1 MGANGPR
8 GVHEVG
14 EREPVLMPLRPG
26 EVYWADFPDVGR
38 RPVAILSREELNRG
52 KYVVAVQFTSAKIEV
67 RRELPNCV
75 AFRAGTFGLA
85 KDCVAQAETIA
96 VFDLANLD
104 LKAGPIGVLDSH
116 ARRDLTRAVGY
127 MMDAECEP
135 A

>member
-1 MGANGPR
+1 MGATGPR
-8 GVHEVG
+8 SIHEMG

-38 RPVAILSREELNRG
+38 RPVAVVSREELNRG

-67 RRELPNCV
+67 RRDLPNCV
-75 AFRAGTFGLA
+75 AFRAGTFGLV

-104 LKAGPIGVLDSH
+104 LEAGPIGVLDSH
-116 ARRDLTRAVGY
+116 AKRDLTRAVGY